1 MEMIQN
7 LSDRVDSM
15 EEKLL
20 QLGELF
26 AIISISFIYV
36 TFRLLE
42 SHIINKKKLTAFT
55 KYKITYFQGN
65 LNAHQSVIQILIANG
80 VKFVKM
86 EFVQTMRKFTG
97 NVMEFSKIPMNHV
110 IDITEDIYTIM
121 KHKV

>member
-1 MEMIQN
+1 MTR
-7 LSDRVDSM
+7 LDA
-15 EEKLL
+15 L
-20 QLGELF
+20 QKTNCF
-26 AIISISFIYV
+26 
-36 TFRLLE
+36 
-42 SHIINKKKLTAFT
+42 
-55 KYKITYFQGN
+55 YKITYFQGN